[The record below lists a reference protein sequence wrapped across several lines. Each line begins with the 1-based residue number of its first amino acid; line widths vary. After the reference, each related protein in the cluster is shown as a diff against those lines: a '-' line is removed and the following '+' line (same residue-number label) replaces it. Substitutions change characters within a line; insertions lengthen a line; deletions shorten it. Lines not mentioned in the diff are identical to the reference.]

1 MKRTYKRAV
10 TLLVTLAM
18 SVGLCFGLAACG
30 GGGQSDEQ
38 MIRAELDEAFAVL
51 KNPTEDSVKAMLG
64 DNTAALDELEQYGV
78 DPVDMLKHFFG
89 HFDYTIDS
97 VKVDG
102 DKGVATVTITNA
114 DIQSVMNDVM
124 SNLQNDEEFM
134 SAATAAYMAND
145 NKGLYK
151 LIFDKLF
158 KAVDETDKLVTTTT
172 DFQLEKKDGAW
183 DFTDEGK
190 QALMSSM
197 FGGMDL
203 SQL

>member
-1 MKRTYKRAV
+1 MKSTYKRAV
-10 TLLVTLAM
+10 TLLVALAM

-38 MIRAELDEAFAVL
+38 MIRAELDEALAVL

-78 DPVDMLKHFFG
+78 DPVEMLKHFFG

-114 DIQSVMNDVM
+114 DFQTVMNDVLG
-124 SNLQNDEEFM
+124 NLQNDEEFIA
-134 SAATAAYMAND
+134 AATSAYSSGGQ
-145 NKGLYK
+145 KELYK

-158 KAVDETDKLVTTTT
+158 KAIDETDKLVTTTT
-172 DFQLEKKDGAW
+172 DFQLEKKDGQW
-183 DFTDEGK
+183 NFTDEGK

>member
-64 DNTAALDELEQYGV
+64 DNTASLDQLEQYGV

-89 HFDYTIDS
+89 HFDYTIDN

-114 DIQSVMNDVM
+114 DFQTVMNDVM
-124 SNLQNDEEFM
+124 GNLQNDEEFIA
-134 SAATAAYMAND
+134 AATEAYASGGEKD
-145 NKGLYK
+145 LYK

-158 KAVDETDKLVTTTT
+158 KAIDETDKLVTTTT
-172 DFQLEKKDGAW
+172 DFQLEKKDGQW
-183 DFTDEGK
+183 NFTDEGK

>member
-10 TLLVTLAM
+10 ILLVTLAM

-30 GGGQSDEQ
+30 GSAQSDEQ
-38 MIRAELDEAFAVL
+38 MIRAELDKAFGVL
-51 KNPTEDSVKAMLG
+51 KNPTEESIKEMLNG
-64 DNTAALDELEQYGV
+64 DTSSLDELAQYGV
-78 DPVDMLKHFFG
+78 DPVEMLKHFFG
-89 HFDYTIDS
+89 HFEYNIDS

-114 DIQSVMNDVM
+114 DFQAVMNDVM
-124 SNLQNDEEFM
+124 NSLQNDQEFM
-134 SAATAAYMAND
+134 TAAVAAYQSGNEQD
-145 NKGLYK
+145 LYK

-158 KAVDETDKLVTTTT
+158 KAIDETDQLVTTTT
-172 DFQLEKKDGAW
+172 DFQLEKKDGVW
-183 DFTDEGK
+183 DFTEEGQ

-197 FGGMDL
+197 FGGMDF